1 MKWTKELVIGKIREV
16 MQELDVDRMPS
27 RKECENYFGN
37 CALANVM

>member
-27 RKECENYFGN
+27 RKEC
-37 CALANVM
+37 